1 MTQNKIAL
9 IDYGLG
15 NLFSVERALKAVQAD
30 YKLTDNPE
38 DLLRANKLILPGV
51 GAFSDGMKGLLKRQL
66 IKPIQQAIN
75 QGKSLLGICLGMQ
88 LLMETGHEFGEHTGL
103 GLISGEVIK
112 IKTKEK
118 LPQIGWNQI
127 KIIKTDPLLDG
138 VSNKTW
144 FYFVH
149 SFVIR
154 PKNNNSIVAVTDYG
168 GDNFCSII
176 RNHNIYGVQFHPEKS
191 DQQGIKIYANF
202 VNKI

>member
-1 MTQNKIAL
+1 MFRL
-9 IDYGLG
+9 H
-15 NLFSVERALKAVQAD
+15 FERALKAVQAD

-118 LPQIGWNQI
+118 LPQMCLSQ
-127 KIIKTDPLLDG
+127 TFPVRL
-138 VSNKTW
+138 
-144 FYFVH
+144 
-149 SFVIR
+149 
-154 PKNNNSIVAVTDYG
+154 
-168 GDNFCSII
+168 
-176 RNHNIYGVQFHPEKS
+176 
-191 DQQGIKIYANF
+191 
-202 VNKI
+202 